1 MLLGDSLS
9 IKSMNY
15 RSEADL
21 VGKESYKTALPAKS
35 ALMSEP
41 DANRALKELQTLQE
55 SLMDDNSD
63 PSANEALLINYGD
76 DLLGMNDS
84 LSSSVLNR
92 TTDDSIHGN
101 RN

>member
-1 MLLGDSLS
+1 
-9 IKSMNY
+9 
-15 RSEADL
+15 
-21 VGKESYKTALPAKS
+21 
-35 ALMSEP
+35 MSES
-41 DANRALKELQTLQE
+41 DANRALRELQTLQE